1 MLSKQTDLSAPA
13 KQNPSRQFEAG
24 AGSSFEKTRQGE
36 RKVTFSLDFAWTAWK
51 PWTGTENTGALASN
65 LAACARTGGTGASIA
80 VCSVK
85 VARFHPSNLT
95 QRRLHAITVL
105 PSYLEATPVKRPR
118 LSAVA
123 AVVTVI
129 NVISAVTAVTA
140 AKEKG
145 GRFATHLPNHYQVRE
160 YKKV

>member
-36 RKVTFSLDFAWTAWK
+36 RKVTFSLDFAWTAWT

-65 LAACARTGGTGASIA
+65 LAACARTGGTGALIA

-105 PSYLEATPVKRPR
+105 PSYLEVHAREEAPAFRRWRPSSPSSTS
-118 LSAVA
+118 SAP
-123 AVVTVI
+123 
-129 NVISAVTAVTA
+129 S
-140 AKEKG
+140 
-145 GRFATHLPNHYQVRE
+145 PP
-160 YKKV
+160 